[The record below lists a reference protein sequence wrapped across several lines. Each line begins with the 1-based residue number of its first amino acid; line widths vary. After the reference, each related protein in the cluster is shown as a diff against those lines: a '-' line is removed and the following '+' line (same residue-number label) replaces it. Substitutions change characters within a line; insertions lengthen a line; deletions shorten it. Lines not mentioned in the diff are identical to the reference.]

1 MNTSVQTLLRVITLL
16 LIVVLTMSMVACDKL
31 PFDIEGILGGNGE
44 NVEGGNTD
52 GEIGDNTDDGEN
64 EEHTHNFVDGKCEC
78 GESDPSYVPPHTHD
92 FVNGKCECG
101 EDDPSYVPPHTHD
114 FVNGK
119 CECGEIDPEHT
130 HSFVDG
136 KCECGLEL
144 EVPPELKTITI
155 AEAIALCEQYPGGT
169 TERYYIRATV
179 KTVSNVSYGEMIIQ
193 DETGELYV
201 YGTYSEDGE
210 LYFNQL
216 TDRPV
221 KGDEVLLYCILSQH
235 NGSNQVK
242 NARLIEFTHNEPDI
256 DLSKYTEMTLADA
269 REAATDT
276 LVKVSGVVAQ
286 ITYANG
292 RIPSGVILVDGTSS
306 IYVHG
311 TDVAG
316 QVQIGN
322 TIEVAAS
329 KTYWI
334 LDDEKGNA
342 EKFGYQGS
350 CQLDDAILL
359 SNDKEVSDFD
369 KSWIAETAIKNIL
382 DTPVSENFTNKIFKV
397 NALVSKVEGTGFVNY
412 YFNDIDGVTGS
423 YTYTQCNGSDFG
435 WLDEFDGK
443 ICTVYIV
450 VQNAKST
457 SSGCVFRFLP
467 IEVIDEGY
475 KFDTSKAGEYAVK
488 YHGVTQF
495 LSMYTGDPELKLQ
508 TLVSSELLGFENATL
523 SFASSDEEVLYFTTD
538 ENGDIIFHCKKSG
551 TVNVIV
557 TGKYG
562 EIEYSESVEITVDI
576 PEEEVQY
583 STVID
588 AINAANNTSVT
599 VKGIVGP
606 SLVNQVG
613 FYLIDAGGAI
623 AVKVSAE
630 IMATVEIGH
639 EVVISG
645 TRTITKDG
653 GGQICIENGT
663 VLVNNYGS
671 HDYATD
677 SFITGKTIS
686 EIYATTDSAE
696 ATTKVFVTSAKIF
709 VNESY
714 YSVTVQV
721 QDPNKTSTYVLLYSG
736 GKDQYNWLK
745 GYNGQTVTIE
755 LALCDWNAKG
765 LKGCVLA
772 VVNDDG
778 SKVLN
783 TLNFN

>member
-64 EEHTHNFVDGKCEC
+64 EE
-78 GESDPSYVPPHTHD
+78 HTHD

-242 NARLIEFTHNEPDI
+242 NARLIDFTHNEPDV

-350 CQLDDAILL
+350 CQLENAILL
-359 SNDKEVSDFD
+359 SNDKEVSGFD
-369 KSWIAETAIKNIL
+369 KSWIAETTIKDIL

-435 WLDEFDGK
+435 WLDEFHGK

-475 KFDTSKAGEYAVK
+475 QFNIDKAAEYAVI
-488 YHGVTQF
+488 YHAMDQF
-495 LSMYTGDPELKLQ
+495 LNVYNADPALELL
-508 TLVSSELLGFENATL
+508 TSVSSELLGFEGATL
-523 SFASSDEEVLYFTTD
+523 SYASSNESVVYFTEENGKIIMHCGENGNATVTVTGSYNGVDYSDTVEIEVLD
-538 ENGDIIFHCKKSG
+538 PENIDS
-551 TVNVIV
+551 
-557 TGKYG
+557 
-562 EIEYSESVEITVDI
+562 ITVAEAI
-576 PEEEVQY
+576 VAEVD
-583 STVID
+583 STV
-588 AINAANNTSVT
+588 T
-599 VKGIVGP
+599 VRGIVGP
-606 SLVNQVG
+606 SVVNKNG
-613 FYLIDAGGAI
+613 FYLFGEDGSVI
-623 AVKVSAE
+623 AVLVDE
-630 IMATVEIGH
+630 LTQFEGLEIGH
-639 EVVISG
+639 EVILTG
-645 TRTITKDG
+645 TRERYVKNDASTIA
-653 GGQICIENGT
+653 GQSCI
-663 VLVNNYGS
+663 VNAEIVANLFGNHKYS
-671 HDYATD
+671 TEKFITD
-677 SFITGKTIS
+677 SSVEEF
-686 EIYATTDSAE
+686 YALD
-696 ATTKVFVTSAKIF
+696 ATVDYSTS
-709 VNESY
+709 V
-714 YSVTVQV
+714 
-721 QDPNKTSTYVLLYSG
+721 YVLNVTIKYTKSAYSSNYNLYSTESNTYISLYCSG
-736 GKDQYNWLK
+736 AGQYSFLEQFD
-745 GYNGQTVTIE
+745 GQTVTVEI
-755 LALCDWNAKG
+755 AACNWNDKNYWR
-765 LKGCVLA
+765 GCILA
-772 VVNDDG
+772 VITEDG
-778 SKVLN
+778 SKVYN
-783 TLNFN
+783 TLNFDNN